1 MFKIE
6 VTSNKNYRVSLAKKT
21 IQIFDIETQIR
32 KGKGLF
38 EAYQAN
44 IAMSFVD
51 HAYHWKKFHKKCY
64 LSGNDIHKIANDSA
78 KNFLNMWLNR

>member
-6 VTSNKNYRVSLAKKT
+6 GISHKNYRVSLAKKT
-21 IQIFDIETQIR
+21 VQIFDIESEI
-32 KGKGLF
+32 KKDKALF

-51 HAYHWKKFHKKCY
+51 HAYYWKKAHKKCY
-64 LSGNDIHKIANDSA
+64 LSGYDIHRIANDAA

>member
-1 MFKIE
+1 MFRIE
-6 VTSNKNYRVSLAKKT
+6 VSSNRNYRVSLAKKT
-21 IQIFDIETQIR
+21 VQIFDIESQIR
-32 KGKGLF
+32 KDKGLF

-51 HAYHWKKFHKKCY
+51 HVYYWKKFHKKNY
-64 LSGNDIHKIANDSA
+64 LSGSNVHKIANDAA

>member
-6 VTSNKNYRVSLAKKT
+6 VSNKNYRVSLAKKT
-21 IQIFDIETQIR
+21 VQIFDIESQIR
-32 KGKGLF
+32 KDKVLF

-44 IAMSFVD
+44 ITMSFVD
-51 HAYHWKKFHKKCY
+51 HAYHWKKFNKKCY
-64 LSGNDIHKIANDSA
+64 LSGSDIQKIANDAA